1 MAIMTAPEAI
11 PAATRAKLD
20 LLVGKYL
27 SSKAGA

>member
-1 MAIMTAPEAI
+1 MAIMTAPDAI

-27 SSKAGA
+27 GKKAGA